1 MEVKNCTNCGK
12 ELHDG
17 EWVSKSGFCR
27 TCAEKLIKQT
37 EPVIFNKHW
46 LVILLMCIFGGV
58 FGIHRFATG
67 KMGSGLIY
75 LLTGGIFGIGVIV
88 DIILIASNQFT
99 EAQGEAIKM
108 RIPND
113 FYREPMTVKRA
124 EIEHDADEQ
133 NEHPLANNTPEDTKK
148 KQKKYLIII
157 ATAIAFAAITL
168 TIAITQA
175 PKHPYA
181 VLGTDGKPTEYALDR
196 FVSIAHKAVR
206 DNLKAP
212 KTAEFDATEE
222 NWYMFEDGVYG
233 VSGNV
238 TADNAFGVP
247 IAGDYFVKFECWGLD
262 YDENEVLEVELE

>member
-27 TCAEKLIKQT
+27 VCAEKLIKQT

-113 FYREPMTVKRA
+113 FYREPSAPTQSDAPTAAPA
-124 EIEHDADEQ
+124 EVVVESAPPAAEEEKNEKFKFRIAGVTFTNDDGSSRQAYLKEFEQAIEVG
-133 NEHPLANNTPEDTKK
+133 DTIDIS
-148 KQKKYLIII
+148 YDID
-157 ATAIAFAAITL
+157 T
-168 TIAITQA
+168 
-175 PKHPYA
+175 Y
-181 VLGTDGKPTEYALDR
+181 DGKPRVKISFDKRCVGVIDASEVKKFIRISEKIEQAWPSIGTIESDSGKDIYYCYLNVEYR
-196 FVSIAHKAVR
+196 K
-206 DNLKAP
+206 
-212 KTAEFDATEE
+212 
-222 NWYMFEDGVYG
+222 
-233 VSGNV
+233 
-238 TADNAFGVP
+238 
-247 IAGDYFVKFECWGLD
+247 
-262 YDENEVLEVELE
+262 